1 MATNGKRFE
10 LWDADEQPPVRIDPD
25 VDLGAFAVLNDLE
38 PETLNTI
45 GALPVGGSV
54 PFGGGAA
61 PLFTLWRV
69 A

>member
-1 MATNGKRFE
+1 MARFE
-10 LWDADEQPPVRIDPD
+10 LWDADEQPAVVVDKN

-38 PETLNTI
+38 PEVLNRI
-45 GALPVGGSV
+45 GALPVGGSI

-69 A
+69 E